1 MDICGLRTTIY
12 ANRCNQKHRCSNYST
27 CHMSYICHTFV
38 IHLSYIC
45 HTFVIHLSYSFF
57 EFHWHLCW
65 TNIGYVG
72 YVGIMLLI
80 MLDAMRHIHRTLP
93 GQGDEAG
100 ADLGTIRN
108 GADSQQTQ
116 DINEAIRRNTKNRMK
131 YNEYTVYDIMI
142 YYIWL
147 YMI

>member
-1 MDICGLRTTIY
+1 MQIGVIKSIGVQITAHVT
-12 ANRCNQKHRCSNYST
+12 
-27 CHMSYICHTFV
+27 CHTFV

-45 HTFVIHLSYSFF
+45 HTF
-57 EFHWHLCW
+57 
-65 TNIGYVG
+65 
-72 YVGIMLLI
+72 VGIMLLI

-142 YYIWL
+142 YYI
-147 YMI
+147 